1 MRAHVCVLVLL
12 ILCLTGCGS
21 GSISSENP
29 SQTLT
34 WLASEIDAKYTEDFA
49 FEFPVH
55 NQASQPADF
64 RIRSI
69 GCSCYEVGLGKQ
81 ALKVGSQFSIEA
93 GGKALLRL
101 RPPQPTPSDSRTFA
115 FSIEALNSPENK
127 PIVFQFTALLRV
139 VRDLQVSSQ
148 FIVQEFTD
156 DTPSI
161 KARLE
166 VTRSSQNRSDVEELP
181 LIEDWPAGCVGAVVE
196 PLGPATVSDEIW
208 KRSYK
213 SEITVPR
220 PDFTQGDVRHML
232 TVRGTKPEPKV
243 QVQLVQRLISG
254 VGAPSLVHFGETKVG
269 VPTTRRIQFAA
280 HDNRPFLVTG
290 TESESIT
297 ITPDQSVAQPRHWAL
312 LTWTAQEPGE
322 LKQKLL
328 VKTDHPQKP
337 VVEIEIR
344 GEASP

>member
-12 ILCLTGCGS
+12 NLCLAGCGS
-21 GSISSENP
+21 GSVSSQNP

-34 WLASEIDAKYTEDFA
+34 WLASEIDAKYTEDFT

-55 NQASQPADF
+55 NHSSRQADF

-69 GCSCYEVGLGKQ
+69 GCSCYEVGLGEQ

-93 GGKALLRL
+93 GDKAVLRL
-101 RPPQPTPSDSRTFA
+101 RPPKPTPSDSRTFS
-115 FSIEALNSPENK
+115 FSIEALNSPENN
-127 PIVFQFTALLRV
+127 PSVLQFTALLRV

-148 FIVQEFTD
+148 VIVQEFTD

-166 VTRSSQNRSDVEELP
+166 VTRSSRNRSDVEESP
-181 LIEDWPAGCVGAVVE
+181 VIEDWPAGCVGAAVE

-208 KRSYK
+208 RRTYK

-220 PDFTQGDVRHML
+220 PDFTQGNVRHTL
-232 TVRGTKPEPKV
+232 TVRGSKPEPKV
-243 QVQLVQRLISG
+243 PVQLVQRLITG

-269 VPTTRRIQFAA
+269 IPSTRRIQISA

-290 TESESIT
+290 TESDSIT
-297 ITPDQSVAQPRHWAL
+297 ITPDQTVAQPRHWAL

-322 LKQKLL
+322 LKRKLL
-328 VKTDHPQKP
+328 VKTDHPKKAL
-337 VVEIEIR
+337 VEIEVR
-344 GEASP
+344 GKASP